1 MENRERWNR
10 NKHENTVIR
19 RMGRTERT
27 KKTGEPSLHPSFP
40 LPSGPHTLP
49 AWELDVIANIHSLV
63 ILAMPFGGVE
73 LYCALL
79 EYNGIIHVGKLVV
92 EIKELVAI
100 MGSSQFAN

>member
-1 MENRERWNR
+1 MEQKH
-10 NKHENTVIR
+10 KHENTDQENGKNRKDKENR
-19 RMGRTERT
+19 RTLP
-27 KKTGEPSLHPSFP
+27 PSLIPSFP
-40 LPSGPHTLP
+40 LPSGPHALP

-100 MGSSQFAN
+100 MGSSQSAN